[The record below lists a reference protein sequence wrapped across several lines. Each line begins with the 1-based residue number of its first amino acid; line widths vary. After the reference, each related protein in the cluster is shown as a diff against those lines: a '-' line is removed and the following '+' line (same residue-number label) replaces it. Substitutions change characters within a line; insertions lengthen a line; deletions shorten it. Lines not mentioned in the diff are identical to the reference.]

1 MIINASN
8 GQVINSKDVYLH
20 DDILESMIFRRDEK
34 ILHLSLVKTWPV
46 EYEYSIDLFRVIG
59 FEMTSCDFWG
69 ADLRILDFE
78 YVSKGTLISKLFIQR
93 KENYSYCPLKEQKDY
108 IETMLTFVSGD
119 TLRIAC
125 EEIIIEEKSI

>member
-46 EYEYSIDLFRVIG
+46 EYEYSIDFFRVIG
-59 FEMTSCDFWG
+59 LPTCLF
-69 ADLRILDFE
+69 LILNM
-78 YVSKGTLISKLFIQR
+78 Y
-93 KENYSYCPLKEQKDY
+93 LKA
-108 IETMLTFVSGD
+108 L
-119 TLRIAC
+119 
-125 EEIIIEEKSI
+125 

>member
-8 GQVINSKDVYLH
+8 GQVINSRDVYLH
-20 DDILESMIFRRDEK
+20 DDILENMTFRRDEK
-34 ILHLSLVKTWPV
+34 ILHLSLAKTWPV
-46 EYEYSIDLFRVIG
+46 EYEYSIDFSYVIG
-59 FEMTSCDFWG
+59 FEMTACDFWG

-78 YVSKGTLISKLFIQR
+78 YVSKGTLISKLFLQR
-93 KENYSYCPLKEQKDY
+93 KEDYSHCTLKEPMDY
-108 IETMLTFVSGD
+108 IETVLTFVSGD

>member
-34 ILHLSLVKTWPV
+34 ILHLSLVKTWLV
-46 EYEYSIDLFRVIG
+46 EYEYSIDFFRVIG

-78 YVSKGTLISKLFIQR
+78 YVS
-93 KENYSYCPLKEQKDY
+93 
-108 IETMLTFVSGD
+108 ETMLTFVSGD

>member
-20 DDILESMIFRRDEK
+20 DDILESMIFCRDEK

-46 EYEYSIDLFRVIG
+46 EYEYSIDFFRVIG

-69 ADLRILDFE
+69 ADLRIF
-78 YVSKGTLISKLFIQR
+78 GF
-93 KENYSYCPLKEQKDY
+93 
-108 IETMLTFVSGD
+108 
-119 TLRIAC
+119 
-125 EEIIIEEKSI
+125 

>member
-8 GQVINSKDVYLH
+8 GRVINSRDVYLH
-20 DDILESMIFRRDEK
+20 DDILENMTFRRDEK
-34 ILHLSLVKTWPV
+34 ILHLSLAKTWPV
-46 EYEYSIDLFRVIG
+46 EYGYSFDFFGVIG

-69 ADLRILDFE
+69 ADSRILDFE
-78 YVSKGTLISKLFIQR
+78 YVPKGTLIPRLYLQR
-93 KENYSYCPLKEQKDY
+93 KEEYSHCALKEREDY
-108 IETMLTFVSGD
+108 IETVLTFVSGD